1 MKKLSRLARLG
12 GLTSRVG
19 SSYLGQQLKGAF
31 QDRDTARQELDQTH
45 RKNAERVVQTMG
57 KLKGA
62 AMKVGK
68 NLAQV
73 VEGMDLPPE
82 VGSMLRTLN
91 DKAEPVPFED
101 IRRQIE
107 ASLGPTLEE
116 LYASVDPVPLGT
128 ASLAQAHAATL
139 HDGREVVIKVLH
151 DGVEDHVDADL
162 GALKSMF
169 ITGRVLNRSKA
180 ELEDLFAEISARLNE
195 ELDYYQ
201 EAANI
206 EMFRRN
212 FADHPGLK
220 MPATHPTLCTDRVL
234 TMDRMHGLT
243 LEQWLPTASAKARQ
257 DAGMNLAMLFFES
270 IYRHRALHAD
280 PHEGNYLFQPDGT
293 VALLDFGCVKRFD
306 EHWLCTYARLA
317 DACIAGERGAAIPL
331 LREIGGLVGE
341 EPAAE
346 DLLWEF
352 IEVLAHPFRH
362 GRYTAGGAEDPTH
375 QDLKKVLPRF
385 LRYPQIRTP
394 REMVFLHRSL
404 GGTYGML
411 AKLRVRADWGEL
423 ASTYHQL
430 AIDRA
435 EGRL

>member
-62 AMKVGK
+62 AMKVGQ

-107 ASLGPTLEE
+107 ASLGSTLEE

-151 DGVEDHVDADL
+151 DGV
-162 GALKSMF
+162 
-169 ITGRVLNRSKA
+169 
-180 ELEDLFAEISARLNE
+180 
-195 ELDYYQ
+195 
-201 EAANI
+201 
-206 EMFRRN
+206 
-212 FADHPGLK
+212 
-220 MPATHPTLCTDRVL
+220 
-234 TMDRMHGLT
+234 
-243 LEQWLPTASAKARQ
+243 
-257 DAGMNLAMLFFES
+257 
-270 IYRHRALHAD
+270 
-280 PHEGNYLFQPDGT
+280 
-293 VALLDFGCVKRFD
+293 
-306 EHWLCTYARLA
+306 
-317 DACIAGERGAAIPL
+317 
-331 LREIGGLVGE
+331 
-341 EPAAE
+341 
-346 DLLWEF
+346 
-352 IEVLAHPFRH
+352 
-362 GRYTAGGAEDPTH
+362 
-375 QDLKKVLPRF
+375 
-385 LRYPQIRTP
+385 
-394 REMVFLHRSL
+394 
-404 GGTYGML
+404 
-411 AKLRVRADWGEL
+411 
-423 ASTYHQL
+423 
-430 AIDRA
+430 
-435 EGRL
+435 